1 MEKMIYLDYAATTPM
16 SEGALQAYR
25 KVAENYYGNPS
36 SIHDPGSTAARV
48 VEKAREAVAGMLGAG
63 ERSRG
68 VFFTGSGSEANE
80 LAIRSLLKGASE
92 RRHVVASP
100 IEHSCVRNTLRLL
113 EEEGYRVEYLPVD
126 RRGYVDPEDL
136 HGMVGPETGLVSV
149 HHAHPELGVV
159 QPMEELGEAAREAG
173 VPLHTD
179 AVQSFGKIPVEAGR
193 WGLSAVS
200 VSAHKLYGPKG
211 LGAAWIDPAA
221 SWKGVMP
228 GATQQRGFRQGTLD
242 APAIAAFMVAVQE
255 AGEQRAERA
264 RHLRELQR
272 RLLEGLRGLPFEVDL
287 EGEPGEGLPGLVG
300 LRVPGME
307 GQYLMLECNRKG
319 VAISTGSAC
328 TVGTGKPPH
337 TMTRLGYQAQ
347 EAREFI
353 RLSFGTGTDAGQ
365 IDRALEVLGEVVRK
379 HYDMVGG

>member
-25 KVAENYYGNPS
+25 KVAKRYYGNPS

-48 VEKAREAVAGMLGAG
+48 VEKAREALAGMLGVPDRA
-63 ERSRG
+63 RG

-80 LAIRSLLKGASE
+80 LALRSLLKGTPD

-113 EEEGYRVEYLPVD
+113 EEEGCAVDYLPVD

-136 HGMVGPETGLVSV
+136 RGMLQPETGLVTV

-159 QPMEELGEAAREAG
+159 QPLEELGEAAREAG
-173 VPLHTD
+173 VPLHSD
-179 AVQSFGKIPVEAGR
+179 AVQSFGKIPVEAAR
-193 WGLSAVS
+193 MGLSAVS

-211 LGAAWIDPAA
+211 LGAVWMDP
-221 SWKGVMP
+221 SVNWKGVMP
-228 GATQQRGFRQGTLD
+228 GATQQNGFRQGTLD
-242 APAIAAFMVAVQE
+242 APAVAAFLA
-255 AGEQRAERA
+255 A
-264 RHLRELQR
+264 LREAEEERDERDR
-272 RLLEGLRGLPFEVDL
+272 RLRALHERMLKGLRALPFEVSL
-287 EGEPGEGLPGLVG
+287 EGEPEEGLPGLVG

-337 TMTRLGYQAQ
+337 TMTRLGYEAQ

-353 RLSFGTGTDAGQ
+353 RLSFGKETGEGQ
-365 IDRALEVLGEVVRK
+365 LDRALEVLAGVVRA
-379 HYDMVGG
+379 HYEMTGA